1 MSKLSYMEKLLDGV
15 EVEWKMLWEV
25 RFPCYRIVP

>member
-15 EVEWKMLWEV
+15 EVERKELEDV
-25 RFPCYRIVP
+25 FVSLAST